1 MFKFFKKKNK
11 KPYIRKAWLIMS
23 NNTGRVVGKY
33 KFYSEA
39 EAKLM
44 TLVYDEYTIVE
55 VDA

>member
-1 MFKFFKKKNK
+1 MFNLFKKKNK
-11 KPYIRKAWLIMS
+11 KPYTRKAWLVMS
-23 NNTGRVVGKY
+23 KTTGRVVGKY

-44 TLVYDEYTIVE
+44 SLIYDDYTIIE